1 MDPQSYI
8 NLYPGSKKT
17 SFANFPRSPGT
28 MIKLLCSPA
37 TARLFTRCRWTEP
50 RVCPV
55 VAIQF
60 HLRLNPIRA
69 QPGEGRQSKLS
80 ITMVSHLPI
89 TPHCGGLIRAL
100 WKCIQT
106 ILDHGIC
113 LLQGLLHQ
121 PAASSFWDY
130 IALWECVECKYLCD
144 AAHLVHNMV
153 YGFIF
158 RSFHTRHQRARLMCV
173 SGLGTFWRLGHYY
186 RLFRNINH
194 FLKYGTIVKMSLAP

>member
-1 MDPQSYI
+1 MDR
-8 NLYPGSKKT
+8 
-17 SFANFPRSPGT
+17 AE
-28 MIKLLCSPA
+28 C
-37 TARLFTRCRWTEP
+37 
-50 RVCPV
+50 V

-69 QPGEGRQSKLS
+69 QPGEVRQSKLS

-106 ILDHGIC
+106 VLDQGIC
-113 LLQGLLHQ
+113 LLQGSCINLQ
-121 PAASSFWDY
+121 PPASETS
-130 IALWECVECKYLCD
+130 LCECIKCKYLCD

-158 RSFHTRHQRARLMCV
+158 RSFHTRHQRPRLMGV
-173 SGLGTFWRLGHYY
+173 FGAGNFLEVGSLVQGVRKHKSSLKMGFW
-186 RLFRNINH
+186 FIC
-194 FLKYGTIVKMSLAP
+194 P

>member
-28 MIKLLCSPA
+28 MISCSVLRRLRGCLLA
-37 TARLFTRCRWTEP
+37 ADGP

-89 TPHCGGLIRAL
+89 TPHCGGLIRTL

-158 RSFHTRHQRARLMCV
+158 RSFHTRHQRVGRGWCV
-173 SGLGTFWRLGHYY
+173 YLGWELSGGWVTTTGCSETL
-186 RLFRNINH
+186 I
-194 FLKYGTIVKMSLAP
+194 IS